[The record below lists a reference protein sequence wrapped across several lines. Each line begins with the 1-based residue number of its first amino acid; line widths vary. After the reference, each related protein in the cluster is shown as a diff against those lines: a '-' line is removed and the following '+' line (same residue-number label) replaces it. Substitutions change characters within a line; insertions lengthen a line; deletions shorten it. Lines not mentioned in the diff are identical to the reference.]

1 MSKKKILTLPDPI
14 LREVSEPVNKVD
26 KEIKHLMDDMLETMY
41 AAPGIGLAAVQI
53 GILKRVIVIDLS
65 KDNEKKDPIFIVNPK
80 ILSQSKEL
88 VAYEEGCLSIPGF
101 NHNISRPDNIELKWQ
116 DLKGKEHE
124 IKPEGMLSICIQHE
138 IDHLDGKLMVDYV
151 SALKRDRVRKRLLKE
166 FKRK

>member
-65 KDNEKKDPIFIVNPK
+65 KDNEKKTQF
-80 ILSQSKEL
+80 LL
-88 VAYEEGCLSIPGF
+88 L
-101 NHNISRPDNIELKWQ
+101 
-116 DLKGKEHE
+116 
-124 IKPEGMLSICIQHE
+124 IQ
-138 IDHLDGKLMVDYV
+138 K
-151 SALKRDRVRKRLLKE
+151 
-166 FKRK
+166 F

>member
-65 KDNEKKDPIFIVNPK
+65 KDNEKK
-80 ILSQSKEL
+80 
-88 VAYEEGCLSIPGF
+88 
-101 NHNISRPDNIELKWQ
+101 RPNFY
-116 DLKGKEHE
+116 
-124 IKPEGMLSICIQHE
+124 C
-138 IDHLDGKLMVDYV
+138 
-151 SALKRDRVRKRLLKE
+151 
-166 FKRK
+166 